1 MPSFTKLGYKK
12 MKMPEELH
20 QVTSAKKITFNVA
33 NWNFRGIKTI
43 DAQGRVKGKGWKGR
57 GGGGG

>member
-33 NWNFRGIKTI
+33 N
-43 DAQGRVKGKGWKGR
+43 
-57 GGGGG
+57 